1 MISTRN
7 CPHGD
12 RGRKKWTSLQD
23 WQGNEK
29 VTTTAD
35 IAHMSPVPTDP
46 YMYTH
51 THTHTHTRTHSQLL
65 WLLQWCYEVSTF
77 HPNTVTGIRVR
88 CYKGSLTLH
97 AILIWSVPGS
107 VGEYWVQ
114 TLSLSTRCERSG
126 LELPVLLTRARH
138 EVSHAPS
145 RHEINVLQL
154 LPQTNKAIIFSSAHS
169 I

>member
-51 THTHTHTRTHSQLL
+51 THTHTVGLRQ
-65 WLLQWCYEVSTF
+65 F
-77 HPNTVTGIRVR
+77 
-88 CYKGSLTLH
+88 TLMQSH
-97 AILIWSVPGS
+97 R
-107 VGEYWVQ
+107 VGETETQ
-114 TLSLSTRCERSG
+114 RE
-126 LELPVLLTRARH
+126 PK
-138 EVSHAPS
+138 P
-145 RHEINVLQL
+145 NV
-154 LPQTNKAIIFSSAHS
+154 
-169 I
+169 